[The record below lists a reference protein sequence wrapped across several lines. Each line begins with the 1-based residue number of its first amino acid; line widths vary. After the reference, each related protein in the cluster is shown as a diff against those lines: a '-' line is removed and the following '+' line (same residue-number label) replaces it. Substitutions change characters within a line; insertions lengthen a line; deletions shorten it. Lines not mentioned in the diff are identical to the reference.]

1 MILILVLFAAIG
13 GSIYGRGLSGEDL
26 RGASPWLVVGLIS
39 GLVLTVLFDPFE
51 SGAAVLGVF
60 SGSLTMFC
68 LFALLFGFTS
78 GNED

>member
-1 MILILVLFAAIG
+1 MLFILVLFAAIG
-13 GSIYGRGLSGEDL
+13 GGIYGRGLSGEDL
-26 RGASPWLVVGLIS
+26 RGAIPRLVVGLIS
-39 GLVLTVLFDPFE
+39 GLVFTLLFE

-68 LFALLFGFTS
+68 LFALLFGFTT